1 VNEET
6 DPEAYTRGLLRSLAL
21 APGSRLPAAA
31 AEKLPA
37 DTVRVAHV
45 PAGVHLALTG
55 TARQVDLRVRVGAD
69 TWRPAPTLPE
79 AFLVHGPES
88 SYPVPLDRDAD
99 LVRIDLPDRAPD
111 QPVRVYLPETVEL
124 KLLSLT
130 AAGGEVAPAPRG
142 PAWVVYGDS
151 IAQGWSVAAAGRAW
165 PSLVADALG
174 LDLVN
179 LGFAG
184 AARGEL
190 PAANVVAGSQA
201 AAVALAWGTNC
212 YSTVPTDAVHIAET
226 MRLFLT
232 AVRQGLPD
240 VPVVVVSP
248 IVRPD
253 AELTPNRFGATH
265 AQLRAAIESAV
276 LGFAAAHGDDRL
288 LLVPGRELVP
298 AADLASDRIH
308 PLDAGHAR
316 LAAAVEPYVAAGL
329 NQTGTTVTGLRRPR

>member
-1 VNEET
+1 MVADET
-6 DPEAYTRGLLRSLAL
+6 DPAAYVRGLLRSLKL
-21 APGSRLPAAA
+21 ARGSRLTSAA

-55 TARQVDLRVRVGAD
+55 TARRIDLRVRVGAA
-69 TWRPAPTLPE
+69 TWRPAPNSPE
-79 AFLVHGPES
+79 AFVVHGPGW
-88 SYPVPLDRDAD
+88 SYRVPLDRGAD
-99 LVRIDLPDRAPD
+99 LVRIDLADRPAG

-124 KLLSLT
+124 QLLGLT
-130 AAGGEVAPAPRG
+130 AVGGEVVPAPRG

-151 IAQGWSVAAAGRAW
+151 ITQGWSVTEPGRAW

-190 PAANVVAGSQA
+190 PAADVVAGSQA

-212 YSTVPTDAVHIAET
+212 YSTVPSDATHIAET
-226 MRLFLT
+226 MRLFLA

-276 LGFAAAHGDDRL
+276 LDFAAARGDGRL
-288 LLVPGRELVP
+288 ALVPGRELVP
-298 AADLASDRIH
+298 AADLADDRVH

-316 LAAAVEPYVAAGL
+316 LAAAVQPHVAAGL
-329 NQTGTTVTGLRRPR
+329 HRAGTT

>member
-1 VNEET
+1 
-6 DPEAYTRGLLRSLAL
+6 
-21 APGSRLPAAA
+21 LPAAA
-31 AEKLPA
+31 TERLPA
-37 DTVRVAHV
+37 DTVQVARV

-55 TARQVDLRVRVGAD
+55 TARRIELRFRAGAD
-69 TWRPAPTLPE
+69 TWRAAPTVPE
-79 AFLVHGPES
+79 VFQVHGPWGS
-88 SYPVPLDRDAD
+88 CPVPLDRGAGR
-99 LVRIDLPDRAPD
+99 VAIDLPSRPAD

-124 KLLSLT
+124 QLLSLT
-130 AAGGEVAPAPRG
+130 AADGEIAPAPRG

-151 IAQGWSVAAAGRAW
+151 IVQGWSVTAAGRAW

-190 PAANVVAGSQA
+190 AAAEVVAASQA

-212 YSTVPTDAVHIAET
+212 YSTVPLDAAGVAAS
-226 MRLFLT
+226 MRRFLT

-240 VPVVVVSP
+240 APVVVLSP
-248 IVRPD
+248 ILRPD
-253 AELTPNRFGATH
+253 AELMPNRSGATH
-265 AQLRAAIESAV
+265 SELRAAIESAV
-276 LGFAAAHGDDRL
+276 LDFAAARGDARL
-288 LLVPGRELVP
+288 TLVPGRDLVP

-316 LAAAVEPYVAAGL
+316 LAAAVTPYVAAGQERIETL
-329 NQTGTTVTGLRRPR
+329 

>member
-1 VNEET
+1 VADET
-6 DPEAYTRGLLRSLAL
+6 DPQAYTRGLLRTLAL
-21 APGSRLPAAA
+21 APGSRLPAVA

-37 DTVRVAHV
+37 DTVRAARV

-55 TARQVDLRVRVGAD
+55 TARRIDLRIRVGAD
-69 TWRPAPTLPE
+69 TWRPAPTAPE
-79 AFLVHGPES
+79 VFLVHGPAG
-88 SYPVPLDRDAD
+88 SYPVPLDRGSD
-99 LVRIDLPDRAPD
+99 LVRIRLPNRLAD

-124 KLLSLT
+124 QLLSLT
-130 AAGGEVAPAPRG
+130 AADGEVAPAPRG

-151 IAQGWSVAAAGRAW
+151 IAQGWSVTEAGRAW

-190 PAANVVAGSQA
+190 PAAHAVAGSQA

-212 YSTVPTDAVHIAET
+212 YSTVPTDAAHLAET
-226 MRLFLT
+226 VRLFLT
-232 AVRQGLPD
+232 VVRQGLPD

-253 AELTPNRFGATH
+253 AELIPNRFGATH
-265 AQLRAAIESAV
+265 ARLRAAIESAV
-276 LGFAAAHGDDRL
+276 LDFAAAHGDGQ
-288 LLVPGRELVP
+288 LVLVRGRDLVP
-298 AADLASDRIH
+298 AADLAGDRIH

-329 NQTGTTVTGLRRPR
+329 DRIGTT

>member
-1 VNEET
+1 MT
-6 DPEAYTRGLLRSLAL
+6 DPEDYVRGLLRSLTL
-21 APGSRLPAAA
+21 ASGSRLPAPA

-37 DTVRVAHV
+37 DTVRTARV

-55 TARQVDLRVRVGAD
+55 TARRIDLRVRAGAS
-69 TWRPAPTLPE
+69 TWRPAPTVAE
-79 AFLVHGPES
+79 AFVVDGPGG
-88 SYPVPLDRDAD
+88 SYRVPFDRGAD
-99 LVRIDLPDRAPD
+99 LVRIELPSRPAG

-124 KLLSLT
+124 QLLSLT
-130 AAGGEVAPAPRG
+130 AADGEVAPAPRG

-151 IAQGWSVAAAGRAW
+151 IAQGWSVSEAGRAW
-165 PSLVADALG
+165 PSLVAEALG

-190 PAANVVAGSQA
+190 PAADVVAGSQA

-212 YSTVPTDAVHIAET
+212 YSTVPTDAAHLAGTV
-226 MRLFLT
+226 RLFLT

-248 IVRPD
+248 VLRPD
-253 AELTPNRFGATH
+253 AEQWPNRFGATH
-265 AQLRAAIESAV
+265 AQLRTAIESAV
-276 LGFAAAHGDDRL
+276 LDFAAARGDGRL
-288 LLVPGRELVP
+288 TLVPGRDLVP
-298 AADLASDRIH
+298 ASELADDRIH

-316 LAAAVEPYVAAGL
+316 LAAAVGPYVAAGL
-329 NQTGTTVTGLRRPR
+329 DRTATT

>member
-1 VNEET
+1 VADAI

-37 DTVRVAHV
+37 DTVRAARV

-55 TARQVDLRVRVGAD
+55 TARRIDLRVRVGAG
-69 TWRPAPTLPE
+69 TWRPAPTLSE
-79 AFLVHGPES
+79 VFLVHSPEGS
-88 SYPVPLDRDAD
+88 SAVPLDRGSD
-99 LVRIDLPDRAPD
+99 LVRIDLPRRPAD
-111 QPVRVYLPETVEL
+111 QVVRVYLPETVEL
-124 KLLSLT
+124 QLLSLT
-130 AAGGEVAPAPRG
+130 ATGGEVAPAPRG

-151 IAQGWSVAAAGRAW
+151 ITQGWSVTEAGRAW
-165 PSLVADALG
+165 PSLVANALG

-190 PAANVVAGSQA
+190 PAADAVAGSQA

-212 YSTVPTDAVHIAET
+212 YSTVPTDAAHIAET

-276 LGFAAAHGDDRL
+276 LGFAAAHGDGRL
-288 LLVPGRELVP
+288 VLVPGGDLVS
-298 AADLASDRIH
+298 AADLAGDRIH

-329 NQTGTTVTGLRRPR
+329 HRVGTT